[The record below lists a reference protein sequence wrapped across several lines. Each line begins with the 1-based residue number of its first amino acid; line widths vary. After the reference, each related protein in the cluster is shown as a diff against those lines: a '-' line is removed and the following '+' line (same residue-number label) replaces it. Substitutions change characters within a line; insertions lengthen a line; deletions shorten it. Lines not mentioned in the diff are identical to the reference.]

1 MKIRISASKSFI
13 SFKQFITALFFLTC
27 LLIPFS
33 ISKQVSASIDSPKV
47 YDYYELF
54 SEQEREELEEILNQ
68 YTLEGEVDIVVITT
82 DNLEGKTKQ
91 KYMEDFFDKAS
102 LGYDK
107 EFGDTVLLMLYM
119 NPDDRSVEIQGYE
132 NSRFYITDVRIESIL
147 DEIFPYLSDGDY
159 LKALEEY
166 AKLVAYYMNT
176 EVTAP
181 SNNNSNNNNNN
192 NNSYPSR
199 QDNYES
205 STSYPSR
212 SEDILRNPLVQLGAS
227 LILSGIVVGIMA
239 YHSSGR
245 ITTNNRTYLNQQ
257 ESKVT
262 AHHDI
267 YLRTS
272 VSRVRKPQN
281 NDNNGGHTGGGTSSG
296 GHSHSGGGRSF

>member
-1 MKIRISASKSFI
+1 MMIRITSNKFI
-13 SFKQFITALFFLTC
+13 AFKQFITALLILTC
-27 LLIPFS
+27 LLIPLTFER
-33 ISKQVSASIDSPKV
+33 QVSASIDSPKV

-54 SEQEREELEEILNQ
+54 SEQEKEELEEILNQ
-68 YTLEGEVDIVVITT
+68 YTLEGEVDIVVLTT
-82 DNLEGKTKQ
+82 DNLEGKSKQ
-91 KYMEDFFDKAS
+91 KYMEDFFDNAY

-107 EFGDTVLLMLYM
+107 ELGDTVLLMLYM
-119 NPDDRSVEIQGYE
+119 NPNDRSVEIQGYE
-132 NSRFYITDVRIESIL
+132 NSRFYITDDRIESIL
-147 DEIFPYLSDGDY
+147 DEIVPYLSNGDY

-166 AKLVAYYMNT
+166 ASLVANYMNT

-181 SNNNSNNNNNN
+181 NNNYSNNNN

-199 QDNYES
+199 QDSYDS

-267 YLRTS
+267 YIRTT

-281 NDNNGGHTGGGTSSG
+281 NDNGGGHTGGGTSSG